1 MNKKFIILISFLS
14 FIISA
19 NVEINEKTLLFCL
32 NQNEP
37 LLNLNEQ
44 GLFKIEERN
53 DMVNLLASISSSYFI
68 ERWLISATDQDKSGD
83 IALNRIYKITF
94 SDIDRSSLD
103 NIKNNLKQISSIYRV
118 EDDYLRK
125 PFYQPNDP
133 KYNQQWFLEQVQ
145 ADVAWELWDIPNEIP
160 GSEDILL
167 ASVDTGV
174 DWDHTDL
181 VNNIWQNLGEDA
193 DGDGQTI
200 EYIDGEWVLDPG
212 DINGVD
218 DDDWDNAPGT
228 YIDDLIGWDPS
239 GLNGLDDNDPSP
251 KSGVNSGGTWAHGTH
266 VAGLLASSTDNN
278 YGISSIAFNSKILSV
293 KVSQDN
299 QEGEPYITDGYD
311 GILYAA
317 KIGYY
322 KTDRGFSIINN
333 SWGGGGYSLFEQAT
347 IDVAHNTYNAII
359 LAASG
364 NGDGGEQDSAH
375 YPSSYEYVIS
385 VTALG
390 TNDRW
395 NHWAT
400 YHESVDLGSPGENI
414 YSTTIQNNNNNNA
427 YSGWSGTSMATPI
440 AASCI
445 GLLSAY
451 NPSWNNIHLETMIV
465 ETSDPRIYDVN
476 SESYLYG
483 KLGKGRVDPLRALL
497 TPLYPKIDIAAI
509 DYQVI
514 GGTDNILDAGEQF
527 NLTTILYND
536 EEWGEA
542 LNPSLTLNSISNY
555 FNILNPIETAENI
568 LPGQVFL
575 NESNPFEIEISEN
588 APSGE
593 YDFELIFS
601 SNDTEFGLYQVKDTV
616 SISVNNLLYSDTYLS
631 EEFKIA
637 APFPNPFN
645 PSTTLSWELNNSGIF
660 IIDVYDINGS
670 KVENITNT
678 YYSPGFYQIKWN
690 PSNLSNGIYFIQY
703 SFKTNIFIQKLTL
716 LK

>member
-44 GLFKIEERN
+44 GLFKLEERN
-53 DMVNLLASISSSYFI
+53 DMVNLLASISSTYFI

-94 SDIDRSSLD
+94 SNIDHSSLH

-118 EDDYLRK
+118 EDNYLRK

-133 KYNQQWFLEQVQ
+133 KYYQQWFLEQVQ

-200 EYIDGEWVLDPG
+200 EYINGEWVLDPG

-239 GLNGLDDNDPSP
+239 GLNGLDDNNPSP

-347 IDVAHNTYNAII
+347 INVAHNTYNAII

-364 NGDGGEQDSAH
+364 NGDGGEQYSAH

-465 ETSDPRIYDVN
+465 ETSDPRIYNVN

-509 DYQVI
+509 DYQVV
-514 GGTDNILDAGEQF
+514 GGADNILDAGEQF

-616 SISVNNLLYSDTYLS
+616 SISVNNLLYSDTYLP

-670 KVENITNT
+670 KVENITNS
-678 YYSPGFYQIKWN
+678 YYSAGFYQIKWN
-690 PSNLSNGIYFIQY
+690 PFNLSNGIYFIQY
-703 SFKTNIFIQKLTL
+703 SFKNNVYIQKITL

>member
-1 MNKKFIILISFLS
+1 VNKKFIILISFLS

-44 GLFKIEERN
+44 GLFKLEERN
-53 DMVNLLASISSSYFI
+53 DMVNLLASISSTYFI

-94 SDIDRSSLD
+94 SNIDHSSLH

-118 EDDYLRK
+118 EDNYLRK

-133 KYNQQWFLEQVQ
+133 KYYQQWFLEQVQ

-200 EYIDGEWVLDPG
+200 EYINGEWVLDPG

-251 KSGVNSGGTWAHGTH
+251 KSGVNSSGTWAHGTH

-347 IDVAHNTYNAII
+347 INVAHNTYNAII

-364 NGDGGEQDSAH
+364 NGDGGEQYSAH

-465 ETSDPRIYDVN
+465 ETSDPRIYNVN

-509 DYQVI
+509 DYQVV
-514 GGTDNILDAGEQF
+514 GGADNILDAGEQF

-601 SNDTEFGLYQVKDTV
+601 SNNTEFGLYQVKDTV
-616 SISVNNLLYSDTYLS
+616 SISVNNLLYSDTYLP

-670 KVENITNT
+670 KVENITNS
-678 YYSPGFYQIKWN
+678 YYSAGFYQIKWN
-690 PSNLSNGIYFIQY
+690 PFNLSNGIYFIQY
-703 SFKTNIFIQKLTL
+703 LFKNNVYIQKITL